1 MGLEKQVLLSMGT
14 RKTEHLKNLSE
25 HWQNNDK
32 FFTIAQCKETLHTLM
47 LWSLNHLVK
56 LICIYVL

>member
-1 MGLEKQVLLSMGT
+1 MGSEKQVLLAIGT
-14 RKTEHLKNLSE
+14 RKNEYLKNLSE
-25 HWQNNDK
+25 RWQNNDK
-32 FFTIAQCKETLHTLM
+32 FLTITQCKDTLDTLM

>member
-1 MGLEKQVLLSMGT
+1 MGT
-14 RKTEHLKNLSE
+14 RKNENIQNLSE
-25 HWQNNDK
+25 RWQNNDK
-32 FFTIAQCKETLHTLM
+32 FKAIVQYEETLHTLM

>member
-1 MGLEKQVLLSMGT
+1 MGSEKQVLLAIGT
-14 RKTEHLKNLSE
+14 RKNEYLKNLSE
-25 HWQNNDK
+25 RWQNNDK
-32 FFTIAQCKETLHTLM
+32 FLTITQCKDTLHTLM